1 MDEQYDTYH
10 KPLPLD
16 NTFRYLNSKILII
29 GKRES
34 GKTSLVRDIYQQIQN
49 EINEVHVFSNVASS
63 YSDIT
68 NAIYDDFHL
77 INDFLAHCYHRP
89 DTNKLVI
96 IENLLDVNQIKM
108 IEDLLYKGKHY
119 NMTIIVTM
127 QYPFVMMPEHRNQF
141 NYMFTSYYD
150 FIADQKRIHDYY
162 FYMYPSFEYFQS
174 LLAKLED
181 YQFLGV
187 KVQSSP
193 YVIPYKPRLHSNLRF
208 IQTQKIRHSE
218 NNKEKE
224 IDRKLDEMINIIGEM
239 ISSLNK
245 LAQIIEK
252 LKQ

>member
-1 MDEQYDTYH
+1 MENRYDSHNQSY
-10 KPLPLD
+10 PPD

-29 GKRES
+29 GKKES
-34 GKTSLVRDIYQQIQN
+34 GKTSLVRDIYQKIQN

-77 INDFLAHCYHRP
+77 ISDFLAHCYYKQ

-108 IEDLLYKGKHY
+108 IEDLLYKGKNY

-127 QYPFVMMPEHRNQF
+127 QYPFIMMPEHRNQF
-141 NYMFTSYYD
+141 NYLFTSYYD

-162 FYMYPSFEYFQS
+162 FYMYQSFEYFQS
-174 LLAKLED
+174 ILAKLAD

-193 YVIPYKPRLHSNLRF
+193 YVVPYKPKLHSNLRF
-208 IQTQKIRHSE
+208 IQTQKIRHLE
-218 NNKEKE
+218 PDKYKE
-224 IDRKLDEMINIIGEM
+224 IDRKLDEIANIIGDI

-245 LAQIIEK
+245 LTQIIEK
-252 LKQ
+252 LKE